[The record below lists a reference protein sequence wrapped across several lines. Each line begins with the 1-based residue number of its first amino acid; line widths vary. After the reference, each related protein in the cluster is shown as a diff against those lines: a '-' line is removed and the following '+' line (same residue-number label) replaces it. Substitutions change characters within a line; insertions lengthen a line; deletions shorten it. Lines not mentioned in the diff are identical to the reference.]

1 VKQGSPSHQQPP
13 TADKPVKPSAFS
25 PHEAVALL
33 LKYNHAVEVIKKHK
47 QQQQQATHN
56 LLAML
61 QHYLV

>member
-1 VKQGSPSHQQPP
+1 
-13 TADKPVKPSAFS
+13 
-25 PHEAVALL
+25 
-33 LKYNHAVEVIKKHK
+33 VEVIKKHK